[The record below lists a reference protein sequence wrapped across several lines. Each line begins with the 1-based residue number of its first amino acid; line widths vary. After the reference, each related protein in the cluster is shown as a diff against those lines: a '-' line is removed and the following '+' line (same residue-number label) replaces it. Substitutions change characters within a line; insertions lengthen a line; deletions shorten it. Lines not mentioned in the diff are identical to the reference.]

1 MASGQNGEK
10 RGLALEA
17 MAAFEREIVEYLN
30 GKGDI
35 RHTRV
40 IALDMLGEDS
50 TTTKLKVRNALR
62 RLVRE
67 GHVGRVDRSM
77 YSTNPES
84 LVKVTGAPA
93 PKSKGKSKGS
103 SKGSSKAAVAVA
115 VAELGVVA
123 RDATCG
129 LDKLRTDAE
138 ALFDVVGVDELVVV
152 AALHKG
158 TSAPKI
164 SRLVGCS
171 MRYANEKVQALGP
184 DMVSTTE
191 KLNKTDAAMWLSRL
205 S

>member
-93 PKSKGKSKGS
+93 PKAKGKSKGS
-103 SKGSSKAAVAVA
+103 SKGSPKVAVA
-115 VAELGVVA
+115 VAELGIVA

-171 MRYANEKVQALGP
+171 MRYANEKVQALGV
-184 DMVSTTE
+184 DVVSTTE